1 MNVTI
6 RDIKTICCAPQKI
19 NLVTVK
25 VETSEPGLYGVGC
38 ATFAHRHMAVETVI
52 EKYLKPY
59 LIGRNVADIE
69 DIWQSI
75 QGMSYWRNGPVLNN
89 ALSGVDMALWDIK
102 GKMAGMP
109 LYDLFGGKCRTGVPC
124 YTHAEG
130 NTIEECI
137 ERVENLKN
145 KGYRYIR
152 AQLGGYGG
160 RENGF
165 APPKNAP
172 DGCYY
177 DPKVYMDKT
186 IELFE
191 RLREKFGWDL
201 GLCHDVHERLRPIE
215 AVAFSKEMEKYKLL
229 FLEDCLSP
237 EQIGWFK
244 QIRNHCVTP
253 LAMGELFNNPNEW
266 VSLITE
272 REIDY
277 IRIHLSQIGG
287 ITPARKVIA
296 LCDAFGVRTAWHGPI
311 DLTPIGHAVN
321 IHLDMSSPNFG
332 IQEWSDNDN
341 VAFGDRNENA
351 LEEVFLGIPHMEDGY
366 LYLNDKPGIGV
377 DIDEKAAKEYP
388 CSEEVIT
395 WDWMLPRLPDG
406 TAVRP

>member
-165 APPKNAP
+165 VPPKNAP

-201 GLCHDVHERLRPIE
+201 GLFHDVHERLRPIE

-332 IQEWSDNDN
+332 IQEWSDND
-341 VAFGDRNENA
+341 
-351 LEEVFLGIPHMEDGY
+351 LSLIH
-366 LYLNDKPGIGV
+366 I
-377 DIDEKAAKEYP
+377 
-388 CSEEVIT
+388 
-395 WDWMLPRLPDG
+395 
-406 TAVRP
+406 

>member
-165 APPKNAP
+165 VPPKNAP

-277 IRIHLSQIGG
+277 IRIHLLS
-287 ITPARKVIA
+287 
-296 LCDAFGVRTAWHGPI
+296 L
-311 DLTPIGHAVN
+311 
-321 IHLDMSSPNFG
+321 IH
-332 IQEWSDNDN
+332 I
-341 VAFGDRNENA
+341 
-351 LEEVFLGIPHMEDGY
+351 
-366 LYLNDKPGIGV
+366 
-377 DIDEKAAKEYP
+377 
-388 CSEEVIT
+388 
-395 WDWMLPRLPDG
+395 
-406 TAVRP
+406 

>member
-1 MNVTI
+1 MRVTI
-6 RDIKTICCAPQKI
+6 RDVKVICCAPQKI

-38 ATFAHRHMAVETVI
+38 ATFAHRHLAVVAAV

-59 LIGRNVADIE
+59 LIGRAVSDIE

-75 QGMSYWRNGPVLNN
+75 KGMSYWRNGPVLNN

-102 GKMAGMP
+102 GEMAGMP
-109 LYDLFGGKCRTGVPC
+109 LYDLLGGKCRTGVPC

-130 NTIEECI
+130 TTIEDC
-137 ERVENLKN
+137 VQKVGALK
-145 KGYRYIR
+145 KRGYRCIR
-152 AQLGGYGG
+152 AQVGGYGG
-160 RENGF
+160 KDMPYQ
-165 APPKNAP
+165 PPEGSFE
-172 DGCYY
+172 GCYY
-177 DPKVYMDKT
+177 DPKAYMAKT

-191 RLREKFGWDL
+191 RLRETYGWEL
-201 GLCHDVHERLRPIE
+201 ELCHDVHERLRPSD
-215 AVAFSKEMEKYKLL
+215 AVIFAKDMEKFRLF

-237 EQIGWFK
+237 EQSGWFK
-244 QIRNHCVTP
+244 QIRQHCTTP

-266 VSLITE
+266 LNLITE

-287 ITPARKVIA
+287 ITPARKLIA
-296 LCDAFGVRTAWHGPI
+296 LCDAFGIRTAWHGPI

-321 IHLDMSSPNFG
+321 IHLDMASPNFG
-332 IQEWSDNDN
+332 IQEWADTNTLSED
-341 VAFGDRNENA
+341 AGAIA
-351 LEEVFLGIPHMEDGY
+351 LHQIFTGIPEMRDGY
-366 LYLNDKPGIGV
+366 LYLNGKPGIGV
-377 DIDEKAAKEYP
+377 DIDEKAAAEYP
-388 CSEEVIT
+388 CSEEVVT